1 LQAMEKGQIPTGFR
15 LEKPKDR
22 DNGRSRR
29 RWEDT
34 IKIDLKERMWEVVD
48 CINLTQDYELVFN
61 KVADESHRRRG
72 E

>member
-1 LQAMEKGQIPTGFR
+1 LGKRE
-15 LEKPKDR
+15 ER

-34 IKIDLKERMWEVVD
+34 IKMDLKERMWEVVD
-48 CINLTQDYELVFN
+48 CINLTQDSELVFN
-61 KVADESHRRRG
+61 KVAYESHTLRG